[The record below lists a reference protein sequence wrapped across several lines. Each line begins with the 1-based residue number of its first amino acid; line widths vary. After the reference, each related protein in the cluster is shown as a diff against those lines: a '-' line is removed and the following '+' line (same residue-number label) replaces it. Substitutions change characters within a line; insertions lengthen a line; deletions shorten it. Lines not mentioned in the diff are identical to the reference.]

1 MVWYFNC
8 IKLIFIHIFS
18 YRVCRASYQVSNKC
32 VLCLSIVHVPGTC
45 MPMISAM
52 KGSLGQKI
60 LAKLEKEEDG
70 ASHCWCTYA
79 GEVFLRLSE
88 KANGLQ

>member
-1 MVWYFNC
+1 
-8 IKLIFIHIFS
+8 
-18 YRVCRASYQVSNKC
+18 
-32 VLCLSIVHVPGTC
+32 